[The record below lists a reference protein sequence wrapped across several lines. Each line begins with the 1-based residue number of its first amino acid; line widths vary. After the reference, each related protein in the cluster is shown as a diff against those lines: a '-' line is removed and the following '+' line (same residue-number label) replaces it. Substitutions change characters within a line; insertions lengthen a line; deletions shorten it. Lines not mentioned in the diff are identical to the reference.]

1 MTIEEYQ
8 KIVDKNESIIDLL
21 AMPNADKIEFD
32 PPRLGGSLH
41 RAADLS

>member
-1 MTIEEYQ
+1 LTIEEYQ
-8 KIVDKNESIIDLL
+8 KIVDKHESIVDLL
-21 AMPNADKIEFD
+21 GMPNADEIEFD